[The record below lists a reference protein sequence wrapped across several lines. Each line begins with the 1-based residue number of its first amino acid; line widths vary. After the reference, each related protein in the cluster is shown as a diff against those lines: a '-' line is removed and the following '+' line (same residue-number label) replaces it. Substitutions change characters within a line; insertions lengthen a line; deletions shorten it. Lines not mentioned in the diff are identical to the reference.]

1 MQTYKNITI
10 SVTDNSISTYIN
22 SITCILAKKIRNV
35 SIEASVF
42 HSKIYLTNNYR
53 NAGFIDSKVGPNRLH
68 VLQIGSQATSEK
80 IKPMKN
86 PKCRT

>member
-42 HSKIYLTNNYR
+42 HSKIYLTKTIT
-53 NAGFIDSKVGPNRLH
+53 GMQDSLIQRLD
-68 VLQIGSQATSEK
+68 QIACMSYK
-80 IKPMKN
+80 
-86 PKCRT
+86 